1 MGHIVCMPYATMR
14 IRSLPLRLNLL
25 PRMTFSNKM
34 VKLNQVEQANILEKF
49 LASQNS
55 KERLETWALQLLEA
69 LKEVADLTE
78 KEGMTLEDLR
88 AITLEIRYNLRE
100 GPVKPGEIED

>member
-1 MGHIVCMPYATMR
+1 MR

-100 GPVKPGEIED
+100 GPVKPGEIEDYGG